1 MKRQIINEINV
12 KHNNIKYLKKNHI
25 NLIILL
31 KLATLKKNYIKHFI
45 FLSLLSYLIISLVK
59 EYIFSRDDISKISSE
74 VFNYKNETFLKVK
87 IIKQF
92 NSYIKQC
99 LNGRLDNKDEFRF
112 RQNPKISVIM
122 PLYNGRKYL
131 LYSLRSIQNQKF
143 KDIEI
148 ILIDDHSSDDT
159 INIIKR
165 FMKEDPRIRLI
176 QNGKNR
182 KIYILSR
189 QQL

>member
-1 MKRQIINEINV
+1 M
-12 KHNNIKYLKKNHI
+12 
-25 NLIILL
+25 
-31 KLATLKKNYIKHFI
+31 
-45 FLSLLSYLIISLVK
+45 K
-59 EYIFSRDDISKISSE
+59 EYIYSRDGINENTSE

-148 ILIDDHSSDDT
+148 ILIDDHSTDDT

-176 QNGKNR
+176 QNDKNR
-182 KIYILSR
+182 KILYSKSIAALNCKGKYIIELDQDDMFIRNDCLSM
-189 QQL
+189 LYYEAELILLI